1 MAGEPYDYSV
11 ESPQAAFQSAYAF
24 GQNIAARQAAQQQ
37 AQQQAQLKAQQ
48 AAQAKQAMQ
57 MVYDNPTPENV
68 SKFYMA
74 YPEYKE
80 QFEVARK
87 PLTDAAKA
95 DDLDF
100 SSRALVLLSNGKT
113 DSVDQML
120 QDRIT
125 ALKNTPGKEQ
135 EAAATEAIAKAI
147 KADPKMGRQIFGMKI
162 AAADPDLYKTVFA
175 QAELTPDEK
184 KYNAIAAKNG
194 PAEAKAWWDAQV
206 VKEKLITVPGIGVFK
221 AEDFG
226 GLGSGDLPRV
236 NTKEERD
243 ALPPGSRYIA
253 PNGQVMTKSRGGIA
267 GSRDTGGVGSNTGGS
282 FLPSGY

>member
-1 MAGEPYDYSV
+1 MLCVGV
-11 ESPQAAFQSAYAF
+11 VSALH
-24 GQNIAARQAAQQQ
+24 IHI
-37 AQQQAQLKAQQ
+37 
-48 AAQAKQAMQ
+48 
-57 MVYDNPTPENV
+57 VV
-68 SKFYMA
+68 
-74 YPEYKE
+74 
-80 QFEVARK
+80 
-87 PLTDAAKA
+87 
-95 DDLDF
+95 
-100 SSRALVLLSNGKT
+100 VLEE
-113 DSVDQML
+113 
-120 QDRIT
+120 RIV
-125 ALKNTPGKEQ
+125 ALKNTPGRED
-135 EAAATEAIAKAI
+135 EAERTKAI
-147 KADPKMGRQIFGMKI
+147 LETIKIDPQAGKLLFSMKLNAIDPKLHEKAFG
-162 AAADPDLYKTVFA
+162 LS
-175 QAELTPDEK
+175 ELTPDEK

-194 PAEAKAWWDAQV
+194 PAEAKAWWAAQI

>member
-1 MAGEPYDYSV
+1 MAGPFDYTV
-11 ESPQAAFQSAYAF
+11 QSPQAAFQSAYAF

-37 AQQQAQLKAQQ
+37 AQLKAQQ
-48 AAQAKQAMQ
+48 QAQAKQAMQ

-80 QFEVARK
+80 QFSAARK
-87 PLTDAAKA
+87 PLGDEELAADTDFATRGFVS
-95 DDLDF
+95 LQ
-100 SSRALVLLSNGKT
+100 NGKPENIER
-113 DSVDQML
+113 ML
-120 QDRIT
+120 EERIV
-125 ALKNTPGKEQ
+125 ALKNTPGRKD
-135 EAAATEAIAKAI
+135 EAERTKAI
-147 KADPKMGRQIFGMKI
+147 LETIKIDPQAGKLLFSMKLNAIDPKLHEKAFG
-162 AAADPDLYKTVFA
+162 LS
-175 QAELTPDEK
+175 ELTPDEK

-194 PAEAKAWWDAQV
+194 PAEAKAWWAAQI